1 MSAVKYFTMIE
12 CQAHQD
18 VLQLSYENEHEGQFA
33 SYKTT
38 FRTATEE
45 WLYTE
50 SCESATSNQ
59 AEKQRQRLL
68 FWTLLFLKR

>member
-45 WLYTE
+45 
-50 SCESATSNQ
+50 
-59 AEKQRQRLL
+59 
-68 FWTLLFLKR
+68 

>member
-1 MSAVKYFTMIE
+1 MCVSIYMVCSYACLFKLPTYHIFEMSAVKYFTMIE

-45 WLYTE
+45 
-50 SCESATSNQ
+50 
-59 AEKQRQRLL
+59 
-68 FWTLLFLKR
+68 